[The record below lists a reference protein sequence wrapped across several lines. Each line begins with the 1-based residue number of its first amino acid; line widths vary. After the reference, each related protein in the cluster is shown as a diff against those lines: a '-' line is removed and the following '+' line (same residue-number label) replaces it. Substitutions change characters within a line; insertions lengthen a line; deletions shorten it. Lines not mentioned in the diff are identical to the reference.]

1 VSSAFADQ
9 DFLSVSRKA
18 VGASTGS
25 DALVA
30 LGWWD
35 LLGELD
41 DPEARAA
48 LFALFRAEGLE
59 LGNTCALGALTAAPY
74 MHACDDDGT
83 VVASIGRQSM
93 RGGRVDLLIGD
104 TTVDQI
110 LFDRPGIGA
119 ALVPASEVTLRPV
132 DISGRLAVHEVE
144 VDAARLVPSIDEATA
159 HVARA
164 KSTFLGRLAIAFE
177 ILGAAEAAL
186 ALAVEHAAR
195 RVQFGHA
202 IGSFQAVR
210 HLLAWAMTDCAAV
223 ESVAVAARDMYD
235 GAPDRFDQ
243 VIKALAGRNGRRASE
258 RTLQVLGA
266 IGFTAELDHHH
277 LHSRVLLLDSV
288 LGSSTELTVRLGAW
302 LREER
307 PDPKIADAVLL
318 GATQQEAL
326 LTTDIDPRGLAEH
339 VR

>member
-1 VSSAFADQ
+1 MSTTFADQ

-25 DALVA
+25 DALVT

-35 LLGELD
+35 LLGELG

-74 MHACDDDGT
+74 MHARNDNGT

-93 RGGRVDLLIGD
+93 RGGRVDLLVGD
-104 TTVDQI
+104 TAVDQI

-119 ALVPASEVTLRPV
+119 AIVPASEVTMRPI
-132 DISGRLAVHEVE
+132 DISGRLAVHEIE
-144 VDAARLVPSIDEATA
+144 VDAARLLPSIDEATA

-186 ALAVEHAAR
+186 ALAIEHAAG
-195 RVQFGHA
+195 RVQFGQT

-210 HLLAWAMTDCAAV
+210 HLLAWATTDCAAV
-223 ESVAVAARDMYD
+223 ESVAVAARDMYE
-235 GAPDRFDQ
+235 GAPNRFDQ
-243 VIKALAGRNGRRASE
+243 VVKALAGRNGRRASE

-277 LHSRVLLLDSV
+277 FHSRVLLLDTV

-302 LREER
+302 LRDAR
-307 PDPKIADAVLL
+307 PDPKIAYAVLL
-318 GATQQEAL
+318 GATQQEDP
-326 LTTDIDPRGLAEH
+326 LTTDVDRRELREQM
-339 VR
+339 R